1 MSTMKMA
8 CEACYAR
15 NIECI
20 RNRTPERC
28 NTCIQTRQA
37 CSTTFGATNPQLAPH
52 AFIRARSGQSTSTSQ
67 YPAHQSQIQY
77 FAGAADPRVNDD
89 DGNDIEQTV
98 ARLTRLQRL
107 INGLIRPVVKLRR
120 AIKYSLSGPRVS
132 SPRNLHPVSSPFT
145 PAGGSPRSITDH
157 ASSASRQTPIQ
168 PQSPTSSLFE
178 SVDVDLEGSQKA
190 FGYLAQDVDAPARPV
205 SLKEVNLDYSTHPS
219 SFPSLGAHKNLR
231 HSSVSSV
238 PDNSRPANSS
248 PWTIRERNLTGY
260 VRLRSL
266 HKVYD
271 GPYSAVYQGIYKD
284 GDEEKDVAIKIV
296 RAVGSPRSIRRRRCR
311 EVTTGMSIHHP
322 NILPVYG
329 IVEGEEFGPFGGII
343 TLWCPNG
350 NAAQLVHEY
359 NLSPLERYRLWRGVV
374 DGLAHLHSHSPQIVH
389 GDMKPP
395 NVLIAK
401 DGRPMICDLGLARI
415 LVDETSFSS
424 DGYASD
430 ENQSWMRKINTT
442 TPHSGTP
449 RYLAPEQVDLN
460 RPSKPTTAADVY
472 AVGCIGFEF
481 IYSKVPYANRP
492 HNLQGQIFHDIR
504 RGIPPASRPTTSHS
518 PKTSPLSTPDDGV
531 STLWDILEWCWR
543 RDPSSRPMALRL
555 RELLASY
562 EDVIVSALE
571 CQT

>member
-52 AFIRARSGQSTSTSQ
+52 AFAHEVANQRILAPGTIQSTSQ

-205 SLKEVNLDYSTHPS
+205 SLKE
-219 SFPSLGAHKNLR
+219 
-231 HSSVSSV
+231 
-238 PDNSRPANSS
+238 
-248 PWTIRERNLTGY
+248 
-260 VRLRSL
+260 
-266 HKVYD
+266 
-271 GPYSAVYQGIYKD
+271 
-284 GDEEKDVAIKIV
+284 
-296 RAVGSPRSIRRRRCR
+296 
-311 EVTTGMSIHHP
+311 
-322 NILPVYG
+322 
-329 IVEGEEFGPFGGII
+329 
-343 TLWCPNG
+343 
-350 NAAQLVHEY
+350 
-359 NLSPLERYRLWRGVV
+359 
-374 DGLAHLHSHSPQIVH
+374 
-389 GDMKPP
+389 
-395 NVLIAK
+395 
-401 DGRPMICDLGLARI
+401 
-415 LVDETSFSS
+415 
-424 DGYASD
+424 
-430 ENQSWMRKINTT
+430 
-442 TPHSGTP
+442 
-449 RYLAPEQVDLN
+449 
-460 RPSKPTTAADVY
+460 
-472 AVGCIGFEF
+472 
-481 IYSKVPYANRP
+481 
-492 HNLQGQIFHDIR
+492 
-504 RGIPPASRPTTSHS
+504 
-518 PKTSPLSTPDDGV
+518 
-531 STLWDILEWCWR
+531 
-543 RDPSSRPMALRL
+543 
-555 RELLASY
+555 
-562 EDVIVSALE
+562 
-571 CQT
+571 

>member
-1 MSTMKMA
+1 MSTMTMA

-15 NIECI
+15 TIECI
-20 RNRTPERC
+20 RNRTSERC
-28 NTCIQTRQA
+28 NACIQTRQA
-37 CSTTFGATNPQLAPH
+37 CSPTLGATDPQLAAR
-52 AFIRARSGQSTSTSQ
+52 AFIPHEVANQRILAPGTTRSTSQ
-67 YPAHQSQIQY
+67 YPAHQSQIQHS
-77 FAGAADPRVNDD
+77 AGVVSPKVNGD

-107 INGLIRPVVKLRR
+107 INRLIHPVVKLQR
-120 AIKYSLSGPRVS
+120 ATKDSLGGSRAF
-132 SPRNLHPVSSPFT
+132 SPRNFDPASSPVT
-145 PAGGSPRSITDH
+145 QAGGSPRSITDR
-157 ASSASRQTPIQ
+157 ASSASHRTPIQ

-178 SVDVDLEGSQKA
+178 SVDVDLEGRQRP
-190 FGYLAQDVDAPARPV
+190 FGYLAQDVDAPTRPV
-205 SLKEVNLDYSTHPS
+205 SLKE
-219 SFPSLGAHKNLR
+219 
-231 HSSVSSV
+231 
-238 PDNSRPANSS
+238 PATSS

-271 GPYSAVYQGIYKD
+271 GPYSAVFQGIYKD

-343 TLWCPNG
+343 TPWCPNG

-424 DGYASD
+424 DEYASD
-430 ENQSWMRKINTT
+430 EDQSWMRKINTT

-460 RPSKPTTAADVY
+460 RPLNLRQRQTY
-472 AVGCIGFEF
+472 AVGCIGFE
-481 IYSKVPYANRP
+481 
-492 HNLQGQIFHDIR
+492 GQIFHDIR
-504 RGIPPASRPTTSHS
+504 RGILLLDSTTSHS
-518 PKTSPLSTPDDGV
+518 PKTSPLSTPVDGV
-531 STLWDILEWCWR
+531 SLLWDILEWCWR

-555 RELLASY
+555 CELLASY
-562 EDVIVSALE
+562 EDAIVSALE
-571 CQT
+571 RQT